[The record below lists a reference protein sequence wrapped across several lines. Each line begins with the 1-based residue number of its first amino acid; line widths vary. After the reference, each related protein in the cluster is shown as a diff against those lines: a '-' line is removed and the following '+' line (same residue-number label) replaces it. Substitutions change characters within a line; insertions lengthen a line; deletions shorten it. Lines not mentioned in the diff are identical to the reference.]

1 MTEFVGRQAREN
13 RNGTEVVVVIKR
25 VLAVS
30 LASFAAVSG
39 VALASSSSSPKP
51 GQLYT
56 SEFLTVTVGKPA
68 TKARIF
74 VECLPTSGAAGGQW
88 TGTVKLTH
96 GSFKFDK
103 QSTINKLPS
112 GTTTGVVD
120 VTGKFKG
127 GEFQGTWQLGGFT
140 CPKTSYQTK
149 TGAGGSGG

>member
-1 MTEFVGRQAREN
+1 
-13 RNGTEVVVVIKR
+13 VIKR

-88 TGTVKLTH
+88 SGTVKLTH

-120 VTGKFKG
+120 VTGKFEG

>member
-1 MTEFVGRQAREN
+1 MMEFVGRQAREN

-88 TGTVKLTH
+88 SGTVKLTH

>member
-1 MTEFVGRQAREN
+1 MEFVGRQAREN

>member
-1 MTEFVGRQAREN
+1 
-13 RNGTEVVVVIKR
+13 VVIVIKR

-88 TGTVKLTH
+88 TGAVKLTH

-103 QSTINKLPS
+103 QSTIKRLPS

-120 VTGKFKG
+120 VTGKFTG

-149 TGAGGSGG
+149 TGSGGSGG

>member
-1 MTEFVGRQAREN
+1 V
-13 RNGTEVVVVIKR
+13 VVVVIKR

-30 LASFAAVSG
+30 LLSFAAISG

-56 SEFLTVTVGKPA
+56 SEFLTVTVGKPG
-68 TKARIF
+68 TTARIF

-88 TGTVKLTH
+88 TGTVRLTH

-120 VTGKFKG
+120 VTGKFTG
-127 GEFQGTWQLGGFT
+127 GEFHGTWQLGGFA
-140 CPKTSYQTK
+140 CPKTSYRTK
-149 TGAGGSGG
+149 TGSGGSGG

>member
-1 MTEFVGRQAREN
+1 MEFVGRQAREN

-88 TGTVKLTH
+88 SGTVKLTH

>member
-1 MTEFVGRQAREN
+1 MEFVGRQAREN

-39 VALASSSSSPKP
+39 VTLASSSSSPKP

-88 TGTVKLTH
+88 SGTVKLTH

-112 GTTTGVVD
+112 GTITGVVD
-120 VTGKFKG
+120 VTGKFTG
-127 GEFQGTWQLGGFT
+127 GEFQGAWQLV
-140 CPKTSYQTK
+140 
-149 TGAGGSGG
+149 

>member
-1 MTEFVGRQAREN
+1 MEFVGRQAREN

-88 TGTVKLTH
+88 TGAVKLTH

-103 QSTINKLPS
+103 QSTIKKLPS

-120 VTGKFKG
+120 VTGKFTG

-149 TGAGGSGG
+149 TGSGGSGG